1 MRLLKFLAE
10 QNVVQKALKID
21 KPDSSEEYTENEV
34 NSALTTLSS
43 ALKNLRAKGSD
54 ESKAAAKDVAA
65 KLRAWVNFAKENFK
79 DISAIDAAQKQLS
92 GKTPKRV
99 SAPVSP
105 DSPLPVDIAMKAGT
119 LPADPDTIK
128 DLDNK
133 KEKEEEE

>member
-1 MRLLKFLAE
+1 MRLLKFLTE

-21 KPDSSEEYTENEV
+21 KPDSSEEYTESDV

-43 ALKNLRAKGSD
+43 ALKNLRTKDSD
-54 ESKAAAKDVAA
+54 ESKAAAKDIAA

-79 DISAIDAAQKQLS
+79 DISALDNAQKQLS

-105 DSPLPVDIAMKAGT
+105 ETPLPVNVAMKTGT
-119 LPADPDTIK
+119 LPADPETIK
-128 DLDNK
+128 DLDK
-133 KEKEEEE
+133 KEEEE

>member
-65 KLRAWVNFAKENFK
+65 KLRA
-79 DISAIDAAQKQLS
+79 
-92 GKTPKRV
+92 
-99 SAPVSP
+99 
-105 DSPLPVDIAMKAGT
+105 
-119 LPADPDTIK
+119 
-128 DLDNK
+128 
-133 KEKEEEE
+133 